1 MTWVYLRVLWPLC
14 GEWTRRGWDRVGAR
28 QEAVAGAHERDAR
41 ASVGPFGFC
50 LISPLNWF

>member
-1 MTWVYLRVLWPLC
+1 MVSGLEGGGT
-14 GEWTRRGWDRVGAR
+14 EVGAR

-50 LISPLNWF
+50 LISPLHWF